1 MCHGQG
7 HINLLNNSEKVQ
19 GHPNILFFFELQFM
33 KILTLDIKF
42 GWFMLVLFNDTD
54 QNDIPLNKKISYGL
68 ADLNNKCIVEQ
79 CR

>member
-1 MCHGQG
+1 
-7 HINLLNNSEKVQ
+7 
-19 GHPNILFFFELQFM
+19 M

-79 CR
+79 YR

>member
-1 MCHGQG
+1 
-7 HINLLNNSEKVQ
+7 
-19 GHPNILFFFELQFM
+19 M

-68 ADLNNKCIVEQ
+68 ADLNYKCNVEQ
-79 CR
+79 YR